1 MRRYQYQLKSGI
13 SRTAEFEKKGLALF
27 AANDGVKCGH
37 DCLYCST
44 GAMLRMHPAFKKF
57 GEDPFGH
64 GYAIVDPNTP
74 ERIAKDA
81 RRIKKRGLIQLCTTV
96 DAWAP
101 EAQEYE
107 IGRRCLQAI
116 LNEPGWTVRILTKNA
131 AVKGEFDLIAKHRD
145 RVLVGLSLTA
155 TPDKSEIIKVIE
167 PNASSIRERVL
178 VMTEAAS
185 RGFRTY
191 GMFCPLLP
199 EIADSPDQIDRL
211 VKLAVACKVEE
222 IFVEPVNPRSPGLKH
237 CQQALELWGYDKE
250 AEEIE
255 KIRNRQNWSRYVV
268 NLLGNVQQSVRK
280 YSEITKLRFLLY
292 PSRLLPE
299 DVQAMRKDDA
309 GVVWLGDK

>member
-1 MRRYQYQLKSGI
+1 MRTYQYQLKSGI
-13 SRTAEFEKKGLALF
+13 SRTAEFEKKGLAPF
-27 AANDGVKCGH
+27 AVNGGVKCGH
-37 DCLYCST
+37 NCLYCST
-44 GAMLRMHPAFKKF
+44 GAMLRMHPAFKKVD
-57 GEDPFGH
+57 EDPFGH
-64 GYAIVDPNTP
+64 GYAILDPNTP
-74 ERIAKDA
+74 ERVAKDA

-101 EAQEYE
+101 EAQEYN
-107 IGRRCLQAI
+107 IGERCLQAI
-116 LNEPGWTVRILTKNA
+116 LDEPSWTVRILTKNA
-131 AVKGEFDLIAKHRD
+131 AVEGEFDLIEKHHD

-167 PNASSIRERVL
+167 PNASSIQERMN

-199 EIADSPDQIDRL
+199 EIADSPDQIDIL
-211 VKLAVACKVEE
+211 VRFAVACNVEE
-222 IFVEPVNPRSPGLKH
+222 IFVEPVNPRGPGLRH
-237 CQQALELWGYDKE
+237 CQEALKLAGYCAE
-250 AEEIE
+250 AKAIE
-255 KIRNRQNWSRYVV
+255 TIRKRQNWSKYVV

-299 DVQAMRKDDA
+299 DVEVIRTDDA
-309 GVVWLGDK
+309 GVIWLGK